1 MNNEEVSAMNNNEQS
16 ACDSTIPATSDSV
29 RAKKFT
35 KKTDVIN
42 RRKRSKCSV
51 CKKTMR
57 SDSIKRHLIRKH
69 SGVLNSNQVKKVIWG
84 TRCRKDYHKSVSC
97 GVCKK
102 TMRSDHLKRHITAKH
117 NDVLNTV
124 EHQMKPT
131 DVFASKPA
139 TNGKI
144 HCKSY
149 DRKVTNATSF
159 ALTAVTSALHWAFKH
174 VHDET
179 VTLLERNGERDAS
192 KRITNLLVPVEEEL
206 ANMIDQELFRV
217 ANVLILEQPK
227 PNRYE
232 SEQLY

>member
-1 MNNEEVSAMNNNEQS
+1 MNNEDVSAMSNNEQS
-16 ACDSTIPATSDSV
+16 ACDSTIPTTANSV
-29 RAKKFT
+29 RTRKTIKKITT
-35 KKTDVIN
+35 KQRKT
-42 RRKRSKCSV
+42 SKCSV

-57 SDSIKRHLIRKH
+57 SDNIKPHLIRKH
-69 SGVLNSNQVKKVIWG
+69 PRVLNSNQVKKVIWG

-139 TNGKI
+139 MNGKM

-217 ANVLILEQPK
+217 ANRLILRATK
-227 PNRYE
+227 TE
-232 SEQLY
+232 ST